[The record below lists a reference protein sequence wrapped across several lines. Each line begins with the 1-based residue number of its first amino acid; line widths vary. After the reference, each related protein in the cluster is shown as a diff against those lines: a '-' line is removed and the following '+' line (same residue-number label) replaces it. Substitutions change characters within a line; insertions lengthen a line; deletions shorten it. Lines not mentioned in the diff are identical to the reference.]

1 MYCQLMVLNYIK
13 FDSHTDGPHYVYGFK
28 YSILPHNRR
37 SQPCQ
42 VEVIGFPSIAN
53 ICLNILYFIYFIK
66 LNRIIVINVS
76 KMKRLMA
83 ILLEMII
90 TAVISLDNFD
100 ISQAQNLSRTK
111 G

>member
-1 MYCQLMVLNYIK
+1 MYTGSNTQYC
-13 FDSHTDGPHYVYGFK
+13 HTIDVPALSSGGH
-28 YSILPHNRR
+28 S
-37 SQPCQ
+37 
-42 VEVIGFPSIAN
+42 FPSIAN

-100 ISQAQNLSRTK
+100 ISQDQNLSRTK